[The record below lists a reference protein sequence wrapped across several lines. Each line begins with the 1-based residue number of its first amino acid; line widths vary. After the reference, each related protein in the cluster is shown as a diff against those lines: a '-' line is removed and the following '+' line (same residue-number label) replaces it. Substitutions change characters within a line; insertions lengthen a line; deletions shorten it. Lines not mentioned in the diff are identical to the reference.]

1 MSGDPPR
8 FVAITGTTATGKTDL
23 SIALSHRLPVEIIS
37 MDSRQVYQGM
47 DIGTD
52 KVGIDEQAGVPH
64 HGLDLVPPDQRYSA
78 GQFARDVR
86 GWIAE
91 IEARGRIPLLVGG
104 TGFFLRAVM
113 EPMFSEPKL
122 DADRLKRLRNWLAE
136 QPREVLERFVSA
148 VDPVRAPLA
157 IEGGPQRMARAIEVA
172 LLSGTPLSR
181 WHQLAPADGG
191 GLPGVV
197 LLLGMPV
204 DVTNQSINNRVV
216 RMVDRGLVK
225 EVQALLAAG
234 FIDSDPGM
242 TGTGYREMTA
252 YLRGE
257 TTLQDAME
265 DIRGST
271 RRYARRQ
278 RTWYR
283 HQLPDHTVNVDATTP
298 LEDQVEIALNAMA
311 VGGFILP
318 DSTQPEMESS
328 DKEPEFT

>member
-1 MSGDPPR
+1 
-8 FVAITGTTATGKTDL
+8 
-23 SIALSHRLPVEIIS
+23 
-37 MDSRQVYQGM
+37 
-47 DIGTD
+47 
-52 KVGIDEQAGVPH
+52 
-64 HGLDLVPPDQRYSA
+64 
-78 GQFARDVR
+78 
-86 GWIAE
+86 
-91 IEARGRIPLLVGG
+91 
-104 TGFFLRAVM
+104 
-113 EPMFSEPKL
+113 
-122 DADRLKRLRNWLAE
+122 
-136 QPREVLERFVSA
+136 
-148 VDPVRAPLA
+148 
-157 IEGGPQRMARAIEVA
+157 
-172 LLSGTPLSR
+172 
-181 WHQLAPADGG
+181 
-191 GLPGVV
+191 
-197 LLLGMPV
+197 
-204 DVTNQSINNRVV
+204 
-216 RMVDRGLVK
+216 VK